1 MSVSSCQWCHLS
13 IWNNGTSWH
22 LACGATEIEFEKVN
36 GDVSLAG
43 NHDLVSQDNS
53 HILLQIM

>member
-1 MSVSSCQWCHLS
+1 MRLCYLS

-22 LACGATEIEFEKVN
+22 LACGASKIEFETLN

-43 NHDLVSQDNS
+43 NHDLISQNNPR
-53 HILLQIM
+53 ILLYSGSRKY